1 MLISRYFFMKQLFVK
16 KPIEAIVQ
24 NSEQRSGLK
33 RTLGSFNLT
42 TIGIGAIIGAGLFV
56 LTGQAA
62 AQFSGPG
69 VFLSFVIAAVICLF
83 AALCYAELASCIPV
97 AGSAYTYAYAS
108 LGEFAA
114 WLIGWGLTLE
124 YLLSASTVAAGFSG
138 YFVSL
143 MRDFGIHLP
152 EKLTQPICV
161 YDQALG
167 WSASG
172 NLMNLPALVIVGAI
186 GVLISYGIKTVS
198 FFNNI
203 LVVLKIAVILLFV
216 FYWFGYIN
224 LENLHPLIPENQG
237 HFGQYGVSG
246 LFRGAGFL
254 FFAFI
259 GFDALSTLAQEARNP
274 QKDLPLGML
283 SSLGI
288 STIVYIIVAIILVG
302 IVPYKELGV
311 ADPIAVA
318 FNALGPKF
326 LWLRIVVKLAI
337 LAGLSSVILVLL
349 LGQTRIWFAMAKD
362 GLLPKAFGVAHSKTG
377 TPVFASLI
385 ATCIAML
392 MASFFPVEMLGQ
404 LVSMGALLAFGI
416 VCLGVLVLRYAQP
429 QLVRPFKTPFF
440 PWVPILGAL
449 SCFLQM
455 ALMPGTIWAQLLI
468 WMAFGCIFYFT
479 YSHKKSKL
487 RVSFSNK

>member
-1 MLISRYFFMKQLFVK
+1 MKDLFVK
-16 KPIEAIVQ
+16 KPIEEIVR
-24 NSEQRSGLK
+24 NADENSGLK
-33 RTLGSFNLT
+33 RSLGAFNLT

-62 AQFSGPG
+62 AQFSGPA
-69 VFLSFVIAAVICLF
+69 VFISFIIAAIICLF

-114 WLIGWGLTLE
+114 WMIGWGLTLE
-124 YLLSASTVAAGFSG
+124 YLLSASTVAAGWSG

-143 MRDFGIHLP
+143 LHDFGIHLP
-152 EKLTQPICV
+152 KVVTNPICL
-161 YDQALG
+161 YDQTAG
-167 WSASG
+167 WSTSG
-172 NLMNLPALVIVGAI
+172 NLINLPALVIVGAV
-186 GVLISYGIKTVS
+186 GALISYGIKKAS

-203 LVVLKIAVILLFV
+203 LVVLKTAVILIFV
-216 FYWFGYIN
+216 FYGFGYVNMDN
-224 LENLHPLIPENQG
+224 LQPLIPENQG
-237 HFGQYGVSG
+237 HFGQFGWSG
-246 LFRGAGFL
+246 IFRGAGFL

-259 GFDALSTLAQEARNP
+259 GFDALSTLAQESCNP
-274 QKDLPLGML
+274 QKDLPIGML

-288 STIVYIIVAIILVG
+288 STIVYIIVALILVG

-326 LWLRIVVKLAI
+326 IWLRIVVKLAI

-349 LGQTRIWFAMAKD
+349 LGQTRIWFSMAKD
-362 GLLPKAFGVAHSKTG
+362 GLLPKAFGLTHIKTR
-377 TPVFASLI
+377 TPVFSSLV

-416 VCLGVLVLRYAQP
+416 VCLGVLVLRYTQP

-440 PWVPILGAL
+440 PWIPLLGSL

-455 ALMPGTIWAQLLI
+455 ALMPGTIWMQLLL
-468 WMAFGCIFYFT
+468 WMAIGCTFYFT
-479 YSHKKSKL
+479 YGRTRSKL
-487 RVSFSNK
+487 KAANQQ